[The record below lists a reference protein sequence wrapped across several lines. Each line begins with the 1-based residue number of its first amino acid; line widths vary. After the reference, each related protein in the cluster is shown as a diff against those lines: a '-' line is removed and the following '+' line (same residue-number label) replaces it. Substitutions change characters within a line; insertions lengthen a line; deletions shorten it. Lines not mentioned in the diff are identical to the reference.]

1 MGVVTLD
8 QVLAFGL
15 AAFILIVIPGPSVVF
30 VIGRALAYGQGV
42 ALASVVG
49 NSLGL
54 FVVMSLVAFGLGAV
68 VAESIVVF
76 MVLKLAG
83 AAYLVWLGV
92 QALRHRRG
100 LHVEGGATRLPVS
113 SARAM
118 RQGFVVGV
126 SNPKGFMIFAAL
138 LPQFVE
144 RGQGGVPM
152 QMFVL
157 GLGRRTPGPRVRRG
171 LGDHGEPAARLVQR
185 LGPARPGAGH
195 RRRGLDD
202 RPRRRDRAHRPP
214 GVARLRRPAGGE
226 LVRRR
231 ALEHLFAGLARG
243 PAVEGRLRVVLRP
256 QLDRLRRGPVGEQ
269 LGQA

>member
-1 MGVVTLD
+1 MGVVTVE

-76 MVLKLAG
+76 TVLKIAG

-100 LHVEGGATRLPVS
+100 LHVEDGAVRTSVS
-113 SARAM
+113 SGRAM

-138 LPQFVE
+138 LPQFVVH
-144 RGQGGVPM
+144 GQGGVPM

-157 GLGRRTPGPRVRRG
+157 GLVAVLLGLASDAVWATAASRLRDWFNASARRG
-171 LGDHGEPAARLVQR
+171 
-185 LGPARPGAGH
+185 
-195 RRRGLDD
+195 
-202 RPRRRDRAHRPP
+202 
-214 GVARLRRPAGGE
+214 
-226 LVRRR
+226 R
-231 ALEHLFAGLARG
+231 ALGTVGGVSMIGLGVGIAFT
-243 PAVEGRLRVVLRP
+243 GRP
-256 QLDRLRRGPVGEQ
+256 D
-269 LGQA
+269 

>member
-1 MGVVTLD
+1 MGVVTLE
-8 QVLAFGL
+8 QVLGFGV

-30 VIGRALAYGQGV
+30 VIGRALSYGQGV

-54 FVVMSLVAFGLGAV
+54 FVVMTLVAFGLGAV

-76 MVLKLAG
+76 TVLKIAG
-83 AAYLVWLGV
+83 AAYLVWLGI
-92 QALRHRRG
+92 QAIRDRRG
-100 LHVEGGATRLPVS
+100 MHVDDGPVRTPVS

-138 LPQFVE
+138 LPQFVV

-157 GLGRRTPGPRVRRG
+157 GLVAVLLGLASDAVWATAASRLRDWFNASARRG
-171 LGDHGEPAARLVQR
+171 
-185 LGPARPGAGH
+185 
-195 RRRGLDD
+195 
-202 RPRRRDRAHRPP
+202 
-214 GVARLRRPAGGE
+214 
-226 LVRRR
+226 R
-231 ALEHLFAGLARG
+231 ALGTVGGVSMIGLGVGIAFT
-243 PAVEGRLRVVLRP
+243 GRP
-256 QLDRLRRGPVGEQ
+256 E
-269 LGQA
+269 